1 MAIVVVT
8 IKIMPTGPID
18 AAALNMIYEEAAKH
32 VRDFVDEKHKDGE
45 IRKEIEEIGFGV
57 KALKLLFV
65 MDESIGGTDNLEAKI
80 KEIGN
85 VQSVETTDVRRA
97 IG

>member
-8 IKIMPTGPID
+8 IKIMPTGPLD
-18 AAALNMIYEEAAKH
+18 DNSLNQIYEQAAKH
-32 VRDFVDEKHKDGE
+32 VRNFVDEKHKDGE
-45 IRKEIEEIGFGV
+45 VRKEIEEIGFGV
-57 KALKLLFV
+57 KAVKLLFV
-65 MDESIGGTDNLEAKI
+65 MDESVGGTEELENKI
-80 KEIGN
+80 KEVEN